1 MNTTALYLEFEIH
14 YHKDIKESS
23 HSQEDKRWKQGQI
36 DLLQRMVN
44 EIDGIPEPTLL
55 ERLIEVGSWMDEDK
69 GYSESTLEKQA
80 EFARNRNYHITN
92 TSNPV
97 DFPKCNCHTCRPID
111 YTDPES
117 VYMRLCPECGNKRCP
132 KATNHTNK
140 CTNSNDPG
148 QEGSIYYNREW
159 I

>member
-1 MNTTALYLEFEIH
+1 MNTTALYLEFEILW
-14 YHKDIKESS
+14 HKDIKESS
-23 HSQEDKRWKQGQI
+23 ISQEDKRWKQGQI

-44 EIDGIPEPTLL
+44 EIDGIPEPTLI
-55 ERLIEVGSWMDEDK
+55 ERLIEVGDWMDEDK
-69 GYSESTLEKQA
+69 GYSIGTEEKYK
-80 EFARNRNYHITN
+80 EFAKKR
-92 TSNPV
+92 
-97 DFPKCNCHTCRPID
+97 CWCHTCRPID

>member
-1 MNTTALYLEFEIH
+1 MNTTALYLEFEILW
-14 YHKDIKESS
+14 HKDIKESS
-23 HSQEDKRWKQGQI
+23 HSQDDKRWKQGQI

-55 ERLIEVGSWMDEDK
+55 ERLIEVGDWMDEDK
-69 GYSESTLEKQA
+69 GYSIGTEEKYNA
-80 EFARNRNYHITN
+80 FVEKRNA
-92 TSNPV
+92 
-97 DFPKCNCHTCRPID
+97 KCNCHTCRPIG

-159 I
+159 M